1 MIVYPIRHGSYPEL
15 SSFQTAVL
23 SDFLSSAFRKALPLR
38 LQEIY
43 NRRSETRSLF
53 VSVKNQ
59 STENVVKSKASTKK
73 QPRLEEDS
81 STVTYLINSCGL
93 SPESAILASQ
103 KVQFQNLVKPESV
116 LALLSDFGF
125 SKTQISSI
133 VRKRPLLLLADPVN
147 TLLPKLE
154 FLRSI
159 GISKSDLARTLSADA
174 TLLTRSLENQIIPSY
189 NFLKSVLLT
198 DERIVSSMKRTTW
211 IFLEDPSKNLVPNI
225 TRLSELG
232 VPQSCIILLLTHFPE
247 AVMQKH
253 EQFSKIVDEVKEM
266 GFDVK
271 KTTFVLAVHALSGKG
286 NKSTWER
293 CYEVYKRWGW
303 SHDMILEAFRKH
315 PHCMML
321 SEGKIMKGMDF
332 LVNKMGYPSQV
343 IAQFPMGLFFSLERR
358 IIPRCR
364 VIQVLSSKRL
374 IKDGLSLA
382 SFLVP
387 VEKCFLER
395 FVNKYY
401 AEIPQLLSVYEGKLN
416 PEDV

>member
-103 KVQFQNLVKPESV
+103 
-116 LALLSDFGF
+116 
-125 SKTQISSI
+125 
-133 VRKRPLLLLADPVN
+133 
-147 TLLPKLE
+147 
-154 FLRSI
+154 
-159 GISKSDLARTLSADA
+159 
-174 TLLTRSLENQIIPSY
+174 
-189 NFLKSVLLT
+189 
-198 DERIVSSMKRTTW
+198 KRTTW